1 MNTLAIFIVV
11 IVIALTILY
20 FMPASTQGGDKPVVY
35 GSMNCGYTVKLRES
49 IGQHEFVDC
58 TKEKCPEFVE
68 GYPTTVYPDGVVK
81 VGA

>member
-1 MNTLAIFIVV
+1 MNNLAIFIAVV
-11 IVIALTILY
+11 IIVLLILY
-20 FMPASTQGGDKPVVY
+20 FMRSSSSQGKKPVVY
-35 GSMNCGYTVKLRES
+35 GSMNCGYTVKLRDS
-49 IGQHEFVDC
+49 IGQHDFVDC

>member
-1 MNTLAIFIVV
+1 MNTLAIFIAV
-11 IVIALTILY
+11 IVIALVIIY
-20 FMPASTQGGDKPVVY
+20 FMPFGSTGGKNPVVY

-58 TKEKCPEFVE
+58 TKEKCPDFVE